1 MPYSH
6 SLLFQINQCSYQY
19 QCSSHGDS
27 YPPHIIPAQ
36 PRLRLSVSVSGGD
49 EERDVTQL
57 SAAAAAA
64 AAQLQLIPA
73 ATQPPRTS
81 RPLAAAASDNNKTIS
96 DMYEATLSIYLA
108 SSMLLL

>member
-1 MPYSH
+1 MSSTPEILYPYPCLTLH
-6 SLLFQINQCSYQY
+6 SLLFQISQCSYQY
-19 QCSSHGDS
+19 QCSSYGDS

-81 RPLAAAASDNNKTIS
+81 RPLARC
-96 DMYEATLSIYLA
+96 SIRQ
-108 SSMLLL
+108 

>member
-6 SLLFQINQCSYQY
+6 SLLFQISQCSYQY
-19 QCSSHGDS
+19 QCSSYGAS

-81 RPLAAAASDNNKTIS
+81 RPLARC
-96 DMYEATLSIYLA
+96 SIRQ
-108 SSMLLL
+108 

>member
-1 MPYSH
+1 MPMPYSH
-6 SLLFQINQCSYQY
+6 SLLFHRFCININVLLTVTL
-19 QCSSHGDS
+19 
-27 YPPHIIPAQ
+27 PHIITDQ

-81 RPLAAAASDNNKTIS
+81 RPLARC
-96 DMYEATLSIYLA
+96 SIRQ
-108 SSMLLL
+108 